1 MKALFASLLVVGLV
15 LGGLAP
21 AVAGDYG
28 MSPYS
33 QRAYEGSACPPGWE
47 AAYPEEEPRGEPSG
61 ELILFDVLILRP
73 LGLAATVV
81 GTAGAIVAAPW
92 SCTDCETGV
101 SQWDLVERK
110 LIREPAD
117 YTFCRPLGGGID
129 W

>member
-15 LGGLAP
+15 LGGWAP
-21 AVAGDYG
+21 AVAGGYS

-33 QRAYEGSACPPGWE
+33 QGVPAGADCPPGWE
-47 AAYPEEEPRGEPSG
+47 DAYPEEELRGEPSG

-73 LGLAATVV
+73 LGLAATAL

-92 SCTDCETGV
+92 SCSDCETRT

-110 LIREPAD
+110 LICEPYN

-129 W
+129 Y